1 MKSLSAR
8 LLTVAMGVLALA
20 ASPARADYMNWEYS
34 TAANPPVV
42 ASGTGTIQMTGITNG
57 ASAASIALLGLQ
69 NSSAA
74 TAGSP
79 DVYNAPYSLALT
91 VTDNATNDSRTL
103 TLSGLLK
110 GDLTATTST
119 VTNTLT
125 GPNSVTFDN
134 HTYTLTIPPLT
145 LTHPGLPQQT
155 LNATISVTN
164 ATGGPT
170 VPEPAS
176 LVLSAMGFS
185 FLGLGRWCKRQRR
198 SAASA

>member
-34 TAANPPVV
+34 TAATPPVV

-57 ASAASIALLGLQ
+57 TSAASIALLGLQ
-69 NSSAA
+69 NSSSA

-91 VTDNATNDSRTL
+91 ITDNATNDSRTL

-119 VTNTLT
+119 VTNTLS
-125 GPNSVTFDN
+125 GVNSVSFDG
-134 HTYTLTIPPLT
+134 HTYTVTIPPLT
-145 LTHPGLPQQT
+145 LTHPGAPQQT